1 MAVETALTG
10 AFWKLNAASPLRGS
24 AVYFLFLGLSFLIL
38 KTERET
44 QLFDSPSLFWVILF
58 RLTCLYTWKC
68 LLIVGFPGS
77 SDGKESACN
86 AGDLCSIPGLGKC
99 LREGNGNPLQYSCLK
114 NSMDRGA
121 WQATV
126 LGITESD
133 LTERLSLIHCCEH
146 HPTGWCFFGSM
157 AHSICKCRSGPSFL
171 VPSSLER
178 RWQEMRHLGP
188 ASGKTK
194 EAWRDMTPWGLFS

>member
-86 AGDLCSIPGLGKC
+86 AGDLCSIPGLG
-99 LREGNGNPLQYSCLK
+99 RSPGGGYGNPFQYSCLE
-114 NSMDRGA
+114 SSIDRGA

-126 LGITESD
+126 NRVTNSQTQLKWLCTHAHILTDFRGGTVVKNVPANVPAADTRDGFDPRLGRSPGVGNSQKKKRAWKITW
-133 LTERLSLIHCCEH
+133 TEEPGVL
-146 HPTGWCFFGSM
+146 
-157 AHSICKCRSGPSFL
+157 
-171 VPSSLER
+171 
-178 RWQEMRHLGP
+178 
-188 ASGKTK
+188 
-194 EAWRDMTPWGLFS
+194 